1 MLLLFLSLIFVALFL
16 DLYENGFAI
25 GGACDFGFGKR
36 LRAVQEA
43 SIRGYFL
50 EKLPKA
56 IDVESV
62 TCTGFTDSTL
72 VAIFHI
78 DNGEAEQLVAALEA
92 TFVSQQNQ
100 PIVSDAQKQR
110 KLIGTPSHRTYSYF
124 LPGLPLFDVRTVSVS
139 IPEDINETVTVVF
152 DGGNY

>member
-1 MLLLFLSLIFVALFL
+1 MLLLFLSLIFMALFL

-50 EKLPKA
+50 EELPKA

-62 TCTGFTDSTL
+62 TCTGFTDSNFRHPDPLGTM
-72 VAIFHI
+72 V
-78 DNGEAEQLVAALEA
+78 G
-92 TFVSQQNQ
+92 T
-100 PIVSDAQKQR
+100 SDE
-110 KLIGTPSHRTYSYF
+110 T
-124 LPGLPLFDVRTVSVS
+124 
-139 IPEDINETVTVVF
+139 EDHFPAGFGVTECLGCQV
-152 DGGNY
+152 